1 MSRTPRPSI
10 VMTSLLLILAGAPSP
25 GCGDDSAGGPAA
37 GPAVGGGSGK
47 LRVGYST
54 RTPLHAAVGEVFTR
68 TDILTRHGFE
78 AEFVPFVRGKDQH
91 EACASGAVDATFSC
105 EVPAMIHLDRLPQMR
120 LVGCAGELGNIALVV
135 RSDSPVE
142 GVIDLSSR
150 SVAVLGGSSAEMA
163 LDSWLK
169 DAGLRRDLEVR
180 TESHGGQGE
189 TAVEALTRGTVD
201 AAVLWDPWL
210 TAATLE
216 HDLRVVEFVPF
227 WSVVALFDGRDVV
240 ADPGPYLDAV
250 SDALAYI
257 GEHPDEVSD
266 WVATTVG
273 ISPAAVKIV
282 LEKNTRL
289 HARPTPDTALTEE
302 VLARLRACDRHARMT
317 GDVPPSFRL
326 EDRLGMRP

>member
-1 MSRTPRPSI
+1 MSRAPRPSL
-10 VMTSLLLILAGAPSP
+10 VMTWLLLILVGAPSP
-25 GCGDDSAGGPAA
+25 GCGGDSAGGSAA
-37 GPAVGGGSGK
+37 GPVVGGGSGK

-68 TDILTRHGFE
+68 TDILAQHGFD

-135 RSDSPVE
+135 RGDSPVE
-142 GVIDLSSR
+142 KVADLSGR
-150 SVAVLGGSSAEMA
+150 SVAVMGGASAELA
-163 LDSWLK
+163 LDRWLK
-169 DAGLRRDLEVR
+169 DVGLRRDLEVR

-189 TAVEALTRGTVD
+189 TAVEAVTRGTVD

-210 TAATLE
+210 TAATIE

-250 SDALAYI
+250 SDALFYI

-266 WVATTVG
+266 WVATSVG
-273 ISPAAVKIV
+273 LSPAVVKTV

-289 HARPTPDTALTEE
+289 YAKPAPDTALTDE
-302 VLARLRACDRHARMT
+302 VLARLQACERHARMT
-317 GDVPPSFRL
+317 GDVPPAFRL
-326 EDRLGMRP
+326 EGRIGMTR